1 MNEQYPDGTTM
12 FELLHWRREHLE
24 GEEGI
29 ANEEERVRNL
39 EVLGWLIETG
49 ECNDGVR
56 NHSKIGVSEY
66 NDNMLDFGEIS
77 ASNVVI
83 SEVDDVA
90 QGAAFII
97 DDGLPPGLVEYLLNQ
112 VRDEMNEG

>member
-1 MNEQYPDGTTM
+1 MSP
-12 FELLHWRREHLE
+12 
-24 GEEGI
+24 
-29 ANEEERVRNL
+29 V